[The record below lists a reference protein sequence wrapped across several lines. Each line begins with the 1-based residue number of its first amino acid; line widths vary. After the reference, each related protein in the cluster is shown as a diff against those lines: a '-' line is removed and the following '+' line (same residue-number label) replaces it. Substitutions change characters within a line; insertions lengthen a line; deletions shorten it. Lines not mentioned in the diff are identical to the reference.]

1 MSSNHFTSAVLMFSK
16 AQSLQLRTT
25 RCQHR
30 TRGGFL
36 FPKHWS
42 ATSDL
47 RDMAAMWGENLG
59 YAIQEASKIT

>member
-25 RCQHR
+25 RCHD
-30 TRGGFL
+30 RGGFL

-47 RDMAAMWGENLG
+47 RDMGAMWGENLG